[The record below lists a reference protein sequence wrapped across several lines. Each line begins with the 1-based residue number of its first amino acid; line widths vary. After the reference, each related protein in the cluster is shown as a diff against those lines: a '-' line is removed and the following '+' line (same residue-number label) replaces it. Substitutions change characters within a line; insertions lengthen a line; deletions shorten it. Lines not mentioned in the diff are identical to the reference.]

1 VKRLKALSKKVRK
14 LNEKG
19 LVCTLD
25 HLGEFVCSREEA
37 IEATEYN
44 IRTLEAI
51 RRAGVRS
58 NLCVKLTQLGLDI
71 DFNFLFK

>member
-1 VKRLKALSKKVRK
+1 MKRLKALSKKVRK

-25 HLGEFVCSREEA
+25 
-37 IEATEYN
+37 
-44 IRTLEAI
+44 
-51 RRAGVRS
+51 
-58 NLCVKLTQLGLDI
+58 QLGLDI